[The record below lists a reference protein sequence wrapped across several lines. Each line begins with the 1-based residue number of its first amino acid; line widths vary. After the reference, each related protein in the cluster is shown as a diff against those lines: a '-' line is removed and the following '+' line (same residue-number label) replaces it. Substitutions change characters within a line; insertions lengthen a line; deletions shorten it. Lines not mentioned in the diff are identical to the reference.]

1 MSKSKASTA
10 RRKARSAP
18 PHGSALC
25 SICKTPLIRAVEKEL
40 CAHCAD
46 SIPEYI
52 WADCDPSA
60 APSVRWAFYRS
71 KADQRGNRPDLQPIR
86 LRVSY
91 VPNAELRHAANYK
104 GQSNGL

>member
-1 MSKSKASTA
+1 MSKKKASTA
-10 RRKARSAP
+10 QRKARSAP

-25 SICKTPLIRAVEKEL
+25 SICKTPLIRAVEKEI

-60 APSVRWAFYRS
+60 PLSVRWAFYWS

-91 VPNAELRHAANYK
+91 VPNTEVSDGADRK
-104 GQSNGL
+104 DKS